1 MVDVRPGTAGMH
13 APNFYDVLFLG
24 AVLAGALTSRRGLAV
39 ELLPLGRWV
48 MIVLA
53 GAAAYEPIARFT
65 IGLTDITFTTA
76 AVWTY
81 VALAVGVSMVFP
93 GLNSPLRR
101 SMDSCRWFGR
111 GDQPLG
117 MLAGGAKA
125 LAMIVAFMAVLN
137 VGKAS
142 ESQLRA
148 TARFQREA
156 FGDLAVPTVGTVH
169 QGAIQR
175 SRLGAW
181 VKEHADFLLIQPDAL
196 PSESRSIIERRN
208 PFDDLF

>member
-1 MVDVRPGTAGMH
+1 MH
-13 APNFYDVLFLG
+13 APNFYDVMFLG
-24 AVLAGALTSRRGLAV
+24 AVLVGALSSRKGLAV
-39 ELLPLGRWV
+39 ELFPLGRWLV
-48 MIVLA
+48 IVLA
-53 GAAAYEPIARFT
+53 GAAAYEPVARFM
-65 IGLTDITFTTA
+65 IGFTDITFTTA

-81 VALAVGVSMVFP
+81 LALASGVAMVFH

-101 SMDSCRWFGR
+101 AMESCKLFGR

-125 LAMIVAFMAVLN
+125 LAMIVACMAVLN
-137 VGKAS
+137 VGAAS
-142 ESQLRA
+142 ESQLRT

-156 FGDLAVPTVGTVH
+156 FGELAIPTVGTFH

-175 SRLGAW
+175 SRFGAW
-181 VKEHADFLLIQPDAL
+181 VNEHADFLLIQPDAL